1 MCHKRDFRS
10 KLAQEATAAA
20 LKGPRD
26 PDGVRDSYTNI
37 SSQRTNQR
45 DLGRDRRA
53 GLAGD
58 FSTPHPITNNACVP
72 KANMET
78 ADLNNTVNHVV

>member
-53 GLAGD
+53 ELAGD